1 MSLTALIQS
10 ISYYKF
16 LNAFTN
22 KGGGICLTDR
32 DKTIKLKVAEADQR
46 DVGKGI
52 VRIDESFREKLGL
65 KPFDVVEIKGGKSTS
80 ALIGRPYPG
89 DSGLDII
96 RMDGLIRTNAKTGIG
111 EYIEIRKADWKEA
124 KSVTLA
130 PIAKGMQIYAPS
142 ETLKAVFMNRTV
154 SKGDFIST
162 TSLRRSRD
170 RETFG
175 KGVMFED
182 FFQDFFG
189 QDFGPS
195 FGLGEIKLQ
204 VIFTSPSG
212 IIKITDLTQVEL
224 LPEATEITPE
234 QNILSVMYE
243 DLGGVKE
250 TIGKVREMVE
260 LPLKHPG
267 LFDRLGIDA
276 PKGVLLHGPPGT
288 GKTMLAKAVANESD
302 AYFISINGP
311 EIMSKYY
318 GESERAIREIFEDAE
333 KNAPA
338 IIFLDEIDSIAPKRA
353 EVTGEVERRV
363 VAQLLSLMDGL
374 KARKNVIVIGSTN
387 RPEALD
393 VALRRPGRFDREIEL
408 RVPDT
413 DGRLEIF
420 QIHTRGMP
428 LAEDVNLMD
437 FAQITY
443 GFVGADIAALCRE
456 AAMSAL
462 RLVLPKIN
470 LNEPEIP
477 AEILDSLQVI
487 REDFENALKDVQ
499 PSAIREILIEVPAV
513 SWDDVGGLDEVKRLL
528 KEVVEWP
535 LKNPESYRDIGVEAP
550 KGVLLYGPPGTGKT
564 LLAKAIAHESDAN
577 FITAKGSD
585 LLSKWYG
592 ESEKR
597 IAEVFTRARQVAPS
611 IIFLDELDSLAPIR
625 GTSTGEPQVTAR
637 ILNQLL
643 SEMDGLE
650 ELRAV
655 VVIGATNRPD
665 VIDPALVRPGRF
677 DELILVP
684 IPDEG
689 ARREIFKV
697 HTEKIALAE
706 DVDIE
711 RLVSMTDQYTGAD
724 IAAVCKKA
732 GRLALREDLH
742 AKNVRQRHF
751 LKAITETGPSVTPD
765 TMKYYEA
772 IKGELRT
779 RKSKEIEN
787 PSYI

>member
-1 MSLTALIQS
+1 LSGEEKSTL
-10 ISYYKF
+10 
-16 LNAFTN
+16 
-22 KGGGICLTDR
+22 
-32 DKTIKLKVAEADQR
+32 KLKVAEADQR

-52 VRIDESFREKLGL
+52 VRIDESFREILGL
-65 KPFDVVEIKGGKSTS
+65 KPFDVVEIRGGKSTS
-80 ALIGRPYPG
+80 ALIGRPYPS
-89 DSGLDII
+89 DEGLDII

-111 EYIEIRKADWKEA
+111 EYVEILKAEWKEA
-124 KSVTLA
+124 KHVTLA
-130 PIAKGMQIYAPS
+130 PVTRGMQIYAPS

-162 TSLRRSRD
+162 TSLRGSRD
-170 RETFG
+170 REMFS
-175 KGVMFED
+175 KGLMFED

-189 QDFGPS
+189 QGLGSS

-204 VIFTSPSG
+204 VVSTSPSG
-212 IIKITDLTQVEL
+212 IVKITDMTEIEL
-224 LPEATEITPE
+224 LPEAVEIPPE
-234 QNILSVMYE
+234 QTVPTVMYE
-243 DLGGVKE
+243 DLGGIKDA
-250 TIGKVREMVE
+250 IGKVREMIE
-260 LPLKHPG
+260 LPLKHPE

-302 AYFISINGP
+302 AYFICINGP

-318 GESERAIREIFEDAE
+318 GESEKAIRDIFEEAE

-374 KARKNVIVIGSTN
+374 KSRKNVIVIGATN

-393 VALRRPGRFDREIEL
+393 LALRRPGRFDREIEL

-413 DGRLEIF
+413 EGRLEIF

-428 LAEDVNLMD
+428 LGEDVNLRD
-437 FAQITY
+437 LAQVTY
-443 GFVGADIAALCRE
+443 GFVGADIASLCRE

-462 RLVLPKIN
+462 RAILPKIN
-470 LNEPEIP
+470 LKEPQIP
-477 AEILDSLQVI
+477 TEILDALQVT
-487 REDFENALKDVQ
+487 RKDFEEAMKDVQ
-499 PSAIREILIEVPAV
+499 PSAIREILIEVPNV
-513 SWDDVGGLDEVKRLL
+513 SWEDVGGLENVKSLL
-528 KEVVEWP
+528 KEAIEWP

-564 LLAKAIAHESDAN
+564 LIAKAIAHESDAN

-597 IAEVFTRARQVAPS
+597 IAEVFMRARQVAPA
-611 IIFLDELDSLAPIR
+611 IIFLDELDSLAPVR
-625 GTSTGEPQVTAR
+625 GISAGEPHVTAR

-650 ELRAV
+650 ELRNV
-655 VVIGATNRPD
+655 VVLGATNRPD
-665 VIDPALVRPGRF
+665 IIDPALIRPGRF

-697 HTEKIALAE
+697 HMKKMALGK

-711 RLVSMTDQYTGAD
+711 ELVSLTDQYTGAD

-732 GRLALREDLH
+732 GRHALREDIH
-742 AKNVRQRHF
+742 AKSVKQKHF
-751 LKAITETGPSVTPD
+751 LKAIEETGPSVTPD
-765 TMKYYEA
+765 TMRYYQA
-772 IKGELRT
+772 IKGELRK
-779 RKSKEIEN
+779 RKSKEIES
-787 PSYI
+787 PYYI

>member
-1 MSLTALIQS
+1 MTGEDKS
-10 ISYYKF
+10 II
-16 LNAFTN
+16 N
-22 KGGGICLTDR
+22 
-32 DKTIKLKVAEADQR
+32 LKVAEADQR

-52 VRIDESFREKLGL
+52 VRIDERFREKLGL

-80 ALIGRPYPG
+80 ALIGRPYPS
-89 DSGLDII
+89 DAGLDIV
-96 RMDGLIRTNAKTGIG
+96 RMDGLIRTNAKTSIG
-111 EYIEIRKADWKEA
+111 EYVDIRKADWKEA
-124 KSVTLA
+124 KNVTLA
-130 PIAKGMQIYAPS
+130 PVAKGMQIYAPS

-162 TSLRRSRD
+162 TSLRRSRE
-170 RETFG
+170 RENFG

-189 QDFGPS
+189 QGFGSS

-204 VIFTSPSG
+204 VVSTVPAG
-212 IIKITDLTQVEL
+212 IVKITDMTQVEL
-224 LPEATEITPE
+224 LPEAMEIIPE
-234 QNILSVMYE
+234 QNIPTVMYE
-243 DLGGVKE
+243 DLGGLKDA
-250 TIGKVREMVE
+250 ISKVREMIE
-260 LPLKHPG
+260 LPLKHPE

-276 PKGVLLHGPPGT
+276 PKGILLQGPPGT
-288 GKTMLAKAVANESD
+288 GKTLLAKAVANESD

-374 KARKNVIVIGSTN
+374 KTRKNVIVIGATN

-393 VALRRPGRFDREIEL
+393 IALRRPGRFDREIEL

-413 DGRLEIF
+413 EGRLEIF

-428 LAEDVNLMD
+428 LAENVDLMD

-462 RLVLPKIN
+462 RRILPEIN

-477 AEILDSLQVI
+477 KKVLDDLQVT

-499 PSAIREILIEVPAV
+499 PSAIREILIEVPNV
-513 SWDDVGGLDEVKRLL
+513 SWEDVGGLDRVKELL

-625 GTSTGEPQVTAR
+625 GTSIGEPQVTAR

-665 VIDPALVRPGRF
+665 IIDPALLRPGRF

-684 IPDEG
+684 VPDEG
-689 ARREIFKV
+689 ARREIFRV
-697 HTEKIALAE
+697 HTKNMSLAE

-711 RLVSMTDQYTGAD
+711 KLVSLTNQYTGAD

-732 GRLALREDLH
+732 GRHALREDLH
-742 AKNVRQRHF
+742 AKNVRQKHF
-751 LKAITETGPSVTPD
+751 LLAIEETGPSVTPD

-772 IKGELRT
+772 IKGELRK

-787 PSYI
+787 PYYV

>member
-1 MSLTALIQS
+1 MNLADKE
-10 ISYYKF
+10 KF
-16 LNAFTN
+16 
-22 KGGGICLTDR
+22 IV
-32 DKTIKLKVAEADQR
+32 KLKVAEADQR

-52 VRIDESFREKLGL
+52 VRIDEDFREKLGL
-65 KPFDVVEIKGGKSTS
+65 KPFDVVEIRGGKSTS
-80 ALIGRPYPG
+80 ALIGRPYPS
-89 DSGLDII
+89 DAGLDII
-96 RMDGLIRTNAKTGIG
+96 RMDGLIRTNAKTSIG
-111 EYIEIRKADWKEA
+111 EYVDIRKADWKEA
-124 KSVTLA
+124 RSVILA
-130 PIAKGMQIYAPS
+130 PVAKGMQIYAPS
-142 ETLKAVFMNRTV
+142 ETLKAIFINRTV
-154 SKGDFIST
+154 SKGDFVST
-162 TSLRRSRD
+162 TSLRKSRE
-170 RETFG
+170 RETIG
-175 KGVMFED
+175 KGVMFDE
-182 FFQDFFG
+182 FFQDFFR
-189 QDFGPS
+189 QEMGPS

-204 VIFTSPSG
+204 VISTVPAG
-212 IIKITDLTQVEL
+212 IVKITDFTQIEL
-224 LPEATEITPE
+224 LPEATEVTPE
-234 QNILSVMYE
+234 QNIPTVMYE
-243 DLGGVKE
+243 DLGGLKDAI
-250 TIGKVREMVE
+250 TKVWEMIE
-260 LPLKHPG
+260 LPLKHPE

-288 GKTMLAKAVANESD
+288 GKTLLARAVANESD
-302 AYFISINGP
+302 AYFISVNGP

-318 GESERAIREIFEDAE
+318 GESEKAIRDIFEDAE

-387 RPEALD
+387 RPEAID
-393 VALRRPGRFDREIEL
+393 TALRRPGRFDREIEL

-413 DGRLEIF
+413 EGRLEIF

-428 LAEDVNLMD
+428 LSDNVNLMD
-437 FAQITY
+437 FAQITH

-456 AAMSAL
+456 AAMSSL
-462 RLVLPKIN
+462 RQILPKIN

-477 AEILDSLQVI
+477 REILDSLQVT

-499 PSAIREILIEVPAV
+499 PSAIREILIEVPNT
-513 SWDDVGGLDEVKRLL
+513 SWEDVGGLQEVKELL
-528 KEVVEWP
+528 KEAVEWP
-535 LKNPESYRDIGVEAP
+535 LKSPESYRDIGVEAP

-564 LLAKAIAHESDAN
+564 LLAKAIAHESEAN

-597 IAEVFTRARQVAPS
+597 IAEVFTRARQVSPA
-611 IIFLDELDSLAPIR
+611 IIFLDELDSLAPVR
-625 GTSTGEPQVTAR
+625 AASTGEPQVTAR

-665 VIDPALVRPGRF
+665 IIDPALLRPGRF

-684 IPDEG
+684 VPDKG

-697 HTEKIALAE
+697 HTEKMALAE
-706 DVDIE
+706 DVNIDE
-711 RLVSMTDQYTGAD
+711 LVALTDQYTGAD
-724 IAAVCKKA
+724 IASMCKKA
-732 GRLALREDLH
+732 GRFALREDLH
-742 AKNVRQRHF
+742 AKNVKQKHF
-751 LKAITETGPSVTPD
+751 LKAIEETGSSVTPD

-772 IKGELRT
+772 VKGELRK
-779 RKSKEIEN
+779 RQSKEIQN

>member
-1 MSLTALIQS
+1 
-10 ISYYKF
+10 
-16 LNAFTN
+16 
-22 KGGGICLTDR
+22 
-32 DKTIKLKVAEADQR
+32 
-46 DVGKGI
+46 
-52 VRIDESFREKLGL
+52 
-65 KPFDVVEIKGGKSTS
+65 
-80 ALIGRPYPG
+80 
-89 DSGLDII
+89 
-96 RMDGLIRTNAKTGIG
+96 MDGLIRMNAKTSIG
-111 EYIEIRKADWKEA
+111 EYVDIRKADWKEA

-130 PIAKGMQIYAPS
+130 PVAKGMQIYAPS

-162 TSLRRSRD
+162 TSLRRSRE

-189 QDFGPS
+189 QGFGQS

-204 VIFTSPSG
+204 VVSTAPSG
-212 IIKITDLTQVEL
+212 IVKITDMTQVEL

-234 QNILSVMYE
+234 QNIPTVMYE
-243 DLGGVKE
+243 DLGGLKDA
-250 TIGKVREMVE
+250 IGKVREMIE
-260 LPLKHPG
+260 LPLKHPE

-387 RPEALD
+387 RVEAID
-393 VALRRPGRFDREIEL
+393 IALRRPGRFDREIEL

-413 DGRLEIF
+413 EGRLEIF

-428 LAEDVNLMD
+428 LAENVNLMD

-456 AAMSAL
+456 AAMSSL
-462 RLVLPKIN
+462 RRILPRIN

-477 AEILDSLQVI
+477 REILDSLQVT

-499 PSAIREILIEVPAV
+499 PSAIREILIEVPNIG
-513 SWDDVGGLDEVKRLL
+513 WDDVGGLEGVKELL

-535 LKNPESYRDIGVEAP
+535 LKSPESYRDIGVEAP

-625 GTSTGEPQVTAR
+625 GASTGEPQVTAR

-665 VIDPALVRPGRF
+665 MIDPALLRPGRF

-684 IPDEG
+684 VPDEG
-689 ARREIFKV
+689 ARREIFRV
-697 HTEKIALAE
+697 HIESMALAE

-711 RLVSMTDQYTGAD
+711 KLVSLTDQYTGAD

-732 GRLALREDLH
+732 GRHALREDLH
-742 AKNVRQRHF
+742 AKNVKQKHF
-751 LKAITETGPSVTPD
+751 LQAIEETGPSVTPD
-765 TMKYYEA
+765 TMKYYQA
-772 IKGELRT
+772 IKGELRK
-779 RKSKEIEN
+779 RKSKEIES
-787 PSYI
+787 SYYI